1 MKTTIENLEFPCE
14 IKKKL
19 KMKQLTS
26 DEIIK
31 NRVETINQYRVLQ
44 YLKKNL
50 NIFSFKISLY
60 DKDTIKVIDC
70 EEKQVYF
77 RYDEIKKEI
86 LFREKEIEQDMFS
99 L

>member
-1 MKTTIENLEFPCE
+1 
-14 IKKKL
+14 
-19 KMKQLTS
+19 MKQLTS

-50 NIFSFKISLY
+50 NIFSIKIFLY

-70 EEKQVYF
+70 DDKQAYF
-77 RYDEIKKEI
+77 RYSTDKKEV
-86 LFREKEIEQDMFS
+86 LFIEEE
-99 L
+99 LELNL